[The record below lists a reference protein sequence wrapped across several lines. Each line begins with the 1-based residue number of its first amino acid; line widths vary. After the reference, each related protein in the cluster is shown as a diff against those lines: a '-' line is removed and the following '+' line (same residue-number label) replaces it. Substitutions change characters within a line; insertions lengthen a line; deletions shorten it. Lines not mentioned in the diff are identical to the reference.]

1 MDEEI
6 LDKVS
11 KEIVNLISEMDIPID
26 AKVNLM
32 SNLTHFLADYED
44 NIRYLNEKSQS
55 RTK

>member
-6 LDKVS
+6 LGKVS